1 MKGFP
6 PDLLLVVFLLAL
18 AIIQILR
25 KSRRPRK
32 QPLPQPARIEIDS
45 EHSEQPQWLGTQA
58 MRNAHPMSDVSASH
72 FGRARAP
79 DVSAPGPSGRFSRH
93 ALMGNRRDLRK
104 AIVIAAILGP
114 CRAIEPHDVR

>member
-6 PDLLLVVFLLAL
+6 PDLLIVVFLLAL
-18 AIIQILR
+18 AIVQILR

-32 QPLPQPARIEIDS
+32 QPLPQPARSEIDP
-45 EHSEQPQWLGTQA
+45 EHSQWLRTQA
-58 MRNAHPMSDVSASH
+58 MRNAHPMPDMSASH

-79 DVSAPGPSGRFSRH
+79 DVSAPEPGGRFSRNS
-93 ALMGNRRDLRK
+93 LMGNRRDLRK

-114 CRAIEPHDVR
+114 CRAIEPHDIR